1 MYNNNINR
9 PITSRT
15 PYTMSWPY
23 FSQMFIRETTVQSFT
38 SMRNED
44 EKNTDCYR
52 RVGHKNRNI
61 EQYTTDKYDFFIIP
75 KL

>member
-1 MYNNNINR
+1 
-9 PITSRT
+9 
-15 PYTMSWPY
+15 
-23 FSQMFIRETTVQSFT
+23 MFIRETTVQSFT